1 MGRFRNPGTITS
13 FKGIWTQCHSNE
25 RKEQF
30 SLNLSGQ
37 RWGHCEREVMWLV
50 WWGTWETGTNKIIK
64 FLIWKWKHDQ
74 WQRWKL
80 ECKWHFNRLLYFYFL
95 FRWRKRNMKK
105 QGAREDVPL
114 LGRLGGQSQ
123 IKLFTLLYIKVLIKV
138 LVPRRN
144 RQKCGAFQQRNSN
157 PRCISVIS
165 SLSFSESNSLSWCLQ
180 GCFTS
185 RSISCWNH
193 RGQYCPE
200 ASEFVKKKDRK
211 KFPKIFADII
221 EFGRE

>member
-1 MGRFRNPGTITS
+1 
-13 FKGIWTQCHSNE
+13 
-25 RKEQF
+25 
-30 SLNLSGQ
+30 
-37 RWGHCEREVMWLV
+37 
-50 WWGTWETGTNKIIK
+50 
-64 FLIWKWKHDQ
+64 
-74 WQRWKL
+74 
-80 ECKWHFNRLLYFYFL
+80 
-95 FRWRKRNMKK
+95 MKK

-123 IKLFTLLYIKVLIKV
+123 IKLFTLLYVKVLIKV

-200 ASEFVKKKDRK
+200 ASEFVKKRTEQNFLKYLQISQSLGENNATC
-211 KFPKIFADII
+211 FEQQIIYLKIKSYIFVRFVFNKNELSYALWIGS
-221 EFGRE
+221 EKSLLGFSGCR